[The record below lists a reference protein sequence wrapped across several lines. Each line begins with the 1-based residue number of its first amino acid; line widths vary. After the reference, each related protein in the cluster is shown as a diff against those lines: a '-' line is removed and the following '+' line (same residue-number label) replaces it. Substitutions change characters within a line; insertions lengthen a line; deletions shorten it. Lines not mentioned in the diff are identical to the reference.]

1 MIISLNPTHT
11 SIRIDLHILKYTFNV
26 LLYEGHIICL
36 LLQILTS
43 CTLVL
48 RRPLTPLLAPH
59 PSPSMTEHGIS
70 LLRFYSISLLKL
82 TKLSSK
88 FSFLFLWQPQNVQ
101 QENKTPFLP
110 FWYDIFIQL
119 LGLWWQTSQNVSL
132 LFLSHIDKIRFFRVI
147 FLSYQDFYV
156 FRYHHT
162 GPVSGFF
169 ALRES
174 LAILAERVKL
184 KSRSHWKIMFSV
196 VNVWK
201 YIGRIGICLPAH
213 GLSS

>member
-1 MIISLNPTHT
+1 MK
-11 SIRIDLHILKYTFNV
+11 IDLHMLKYAFNV
-26 LLYEGHIICL
+26 LLYECHIICL

-48 RRPLTPLLAPH
+48 RRPWTPRLAPH
-59 PSPSMTEHGIS
+59 PSPSMTEHGLS

-88 FSFLFLWQPQNVQ
+88 FSFFLWQPQNVQ

-132 LFLSHIDKIRFFRVI
+132 LFLSHIDKIPFFRVI
-147 FLSYQDFYV
+147 FFIVKIFMFLDIIILDQCLD
-156 FRYHHT
+156 
-162 GPVSGFF
+162 
-169 ALRES
+169 S
-174 LAILAERVKL
+174 LPWERVWQSWL
-184 KSRSHWKIMFSV
+184 R
-196 VNVWK
+196 
-201 YIGRIGICLPAH
+201 G
-213 GLSS
+213 

>member
-88 FSFLFLWQPQNVQ
+88 FSFFFSDSHKMFNR
-101 QENKTPFLP
+101 KTKP
-110 FWYDIFIQL
+110 
-119 LGLWWQTSQNVSL
+119 
-132 LFLSHIDKIRFFRVI
+132 
-147 FLSYQDFYV
+147 LSYLFDMTYLSN
-156 FRYHHT
+156 YW
-162 GPVSGFF
+162 GCDG
-169 ALRES
+169 
-174 LAILAERVKL
+174 K
-184 KSRSHWKIMFSV
+184 
-196 VNVWK
+196 
-201 YIGRIGICLPAH
+201 PARM
-213 GLSS
+213 